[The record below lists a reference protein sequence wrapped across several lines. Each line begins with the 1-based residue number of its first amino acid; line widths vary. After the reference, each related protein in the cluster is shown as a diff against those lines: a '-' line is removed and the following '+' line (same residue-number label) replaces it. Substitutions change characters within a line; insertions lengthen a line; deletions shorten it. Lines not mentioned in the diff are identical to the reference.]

1 ALARC
6 SDRMHLAGLASVRA
20 SSFNFDK
27 LFCLFGQLR
36 PRKRNRESEN
46 NFPICNIAKEVLMLE
61 PTIGEGC
68 ISSCDA
74 TDEDIEVDGV
84 ENLDFCCGGQR
95 AAAAAVHYRLREF
108 SGEECFENFEMLHQ
122 ADPKAGVSSDSHRGQ
137 LKILQAAIDYIV
149 DLEEQLTEHLSEDLY
164 RVAIRESKA
173 ALERSLRARR
183 PFADLNAT
191 DEEED
196 DDCFDMEDLQQQ
208 QQQQQQQSFAQQLSA
223 AKILGAESALNRP
236 CCGCDAK
243 RAKEEREGG
252 NGSEDSGPAAGVSG
266 TLSQFWPSEQK
277 CGSGAAIHKEFGSG
291 FVGARPKR
299 MSQLV
304 LRDLRATGSGQPVR
318 VADGLRVPKRHVA

>member
-1 ALARC
+1 
-6 SDRMHLAGLASVRA
+6 M
-20 SSFNFDK
+20 
-27 LFCLFGQLR
+27 
-36 PRKRNRESEN
+36 E

-61 PTIGEGC
+61 PTIEKAASAVG
-68 ISSCDA
+68 DA

-84 ENLDFCCGGQR
+84 ENLDFCCGGSGGGSGCPLQTE
-95 AAAAAVHYRLREF
+95 EF
-108 SGEECFENFEMLHQ
+108 SGEEVVENFEMLHQ
-122 ADPKAGVSSDSHRGQ
+122 AIPWLQKAGVSSDSHRGQ

-236 CCGCDAK
+236 
-243 RAKEEREGG
+243 
-252 NGSEDSGPAAGVSG
+252 
-266 TLSQFWPSEQK
+266 W
-277 CGSGAAIHKEFGSG
+277 
-291 FVGARPKR
+291 
-299 MSQLV
+299 
-304 LRDLRATGSGQPVR
+304 
-318 VADGLRVPKRHVA
+318 